1 MKLKCA
7 DGKCRHKHSDRL
19 KLYGEALVV
28 GAALVPMYF
37 AVSRA
42 TSATRIDFVGKEV
55 LDVFLSGFL
64 FHLLAEESGVN
75 EWYLTN
81 SHAAKKIYSST
92 IDTKKNGNPLHTTL
106 DWSGACGITRRY

>member
-7 DGKCRHKHSDRL
+7 DGKCRHRHSDRL

-28 GAALVPMYF
+28 GAALVPVYF

-42 TSATRIDFVGKEV
+42 TQAARIDFAGKEV
-55 LDVFLSGFL
+55 LDLFLSGFL
-64 FHLLAEESGVN
+64 FHLAAEESGVN

-81 SHAAKKIYSST
+81 SHAAKKIFSST
-92 IDTKKNGNPLHTTL
+92 VANYDTYAPLHSSM
-106 DWSGACGITRRY
+106 DWGGVCGIGRSN